1 MNDNSG
7 DTQFTIIDPGGVSPY
22 TLNNLIFGTTPTTG
36 FYMDVTDSNPVGDV
50 LTIQMAN
57 PTPVDPMT
65 FVLKDG
71 GAVVIWPW
79 L

>member
-1 MNDNSG
+1 MNYNSG
-7 DTQFTIIDPGGVSPY
+7 DTQFTII
-22 TLNNLIFGTTPTTG
+22 LNNIIFGTTPTTG

-71 GAVVIWPW
+71 GAVVD
-79 L
+79 LALAVA